1 MSPLYDPEAVKPMWE
16 ELAAVGVMP
25 LSTPEEV
32 DALFENPKGV
42 TMVVVNS
49 VCGCTAAA
57 GRPGVKAALQNE
69 VIPDTL
75 ATVFAGMDT
84 EAVTRLREHIPDQ
97 PPSSPNVILFK
108 AGKLLDML
116 HRSDIEQMTHSG
128 VANHLVGV
136 FNEHCT
142 AKGPS
147 VSRAQYE
154 QTGDFQQC
162 GSTIPLYPGN

>member
-1 MSPLYDPEAVKPMWE
+1 MPPMYDPEAVKPMWE

-32 DALFENPKGV
+32 DALFENPQGV
-42 TMVVVNS
+42 AMVVLNS
-49 VCGCTAAA
+49 VCGCAAA
-57 GRPGVKAALQNE
+57 ACRPGVKAALQNE

-84 EAVTRLREHIPDQ
+84 EAVARLREYVPDQ

-108 AGKLLDML
+108 DGKLLHML
-116 HRSDIEQMTHSG
+116 HRSAIEQMAPVD
-128 VANHLVGV
+128 VANQLLGV

>member
-1 MSPLYDPEAVKPMWE
+1 MPPMYDPEAVKPMWE
-16 ELAAVGVMP
+16 ELAAVGVRP

-32 DALFENPKGV
+32 DALLENTQGV
-42 TMVVVNS
+42 AMVVINS
-49 VCGCTAAA
+49 VCGCAAA
-57 GRPGVKAALQNE
+57 GCRPGVKAALQNE
-69 VIPDTL
+69 VIPDALT
-75 ATVFAGMDT
+75 TVFAGMDT
-84 EAVTRLREHIPDQ
+84 EAVARLREYVPDQ

-108 AGKLLDML
+108 DGKLLHML
-116 HRSDIEQMTHSG
+116 HRSDIEQMTPVD
-128 VANHLVGV
+128 VANNLVRV